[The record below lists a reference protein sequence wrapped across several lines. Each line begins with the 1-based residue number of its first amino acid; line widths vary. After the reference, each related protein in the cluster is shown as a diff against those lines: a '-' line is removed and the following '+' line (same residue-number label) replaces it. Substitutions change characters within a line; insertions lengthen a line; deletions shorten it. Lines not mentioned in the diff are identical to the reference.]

1 MKELNELSMTN
12 NLKLEVGLLLTT
24 TADME
29 DLLVSKDYPL
39 GYERVAWD
47 RYTYFKPYSKELDE
61 NLWSIPCIKQ
71 DMEIDCK
78 RIEKKGKEYTAKL
91 VLMVSDTTET
101 VLNIQ
106 EIFLG

>member
-12 NLKLEVGLLLTT
+12 NLKLEVGLLVTT
-24 TADME
+24 FADME
-29 DLLVSKDYPL
+29 DLLVSKDYPF

-47 RYTYFKPYSKELDE
+47 RYTYFKPYSKELDDSM
-61 NLWSIPCIKQ
+61 WSIPCIKK

-91 VLMVSDTTET
+91 VLMVSNTTDT
-101 VLNIQ
+101 VLTIK
-106 EIFLG
+106 EIILE